1 MKLIYENV
9 PLNVLIKDY
18 KISDGMGGKCDT
30 LSVTFADIKHECR
43 NWQFKKN
50 NTIELIESPFSTGKM
65 FVDGFACANGDYIV
79 TALSMNKKS
88 KTKNTRSWENVR
100 FLDLAK
106 DLIKDHGLELET
118 YGIENYKY
126 ARVDQI
132 KRNDI
137 EFLNY
142 RCMLEGCNLKI
153 TDGKAVIVSESYL
166 ENQKTVA
173 DIDPTQF
180 IGKYDFKCTSNNVYG
195 GCEVSSFSQNYINGR
210 FIVDDSLEVLRI
222 KDIPVS
228 SLEEANRFS
237 KNILRAYNKKEVVGS
252 FSINKNPNLAAGCTL
267 NIEELAQFNGKY
279 IIENLFATFDGKTK
293 LKVRRVLEGY

>member
-1 MKLIYENV
+1 
-9 PLNVLIKDY
+9 
-18 KISDGMGGKCDT
+18 
-30 LSVTFADIKHECR
+30 
-43 NWQFKKN
+43 
-50 NTIELIESPFSTGKM
+50 
-65 FVDGFACANGDYIV
+65 
-79 TALSMNKKS
+79 
-88 KTKNTRSWENVR
+88 
-100 FLDLAK
+100 
-106 DLIKDHGLELET
+106 
-118 YGIENYKY
+118 
-126 ARVDQI
+126 
-132 KRNDI
+132 
-137 EFLNY
+137 
-142 RCMLEGCNLKI
+142 MLEGYNLKI

-173 DIDPTQF
+173 DINPTQF

-222 KDIPVS
+222 KDIPIS
-228 SLEEANRFS
+228 SLEEANRFA